1 MSLIPDHGPTTRD
14 QGVVSTFTFPSPS
27 PQTCINTSWASPSAP
42 HHLERQVH
50 RAPRRLELSYTG
62 LPFAQVGLVIATPLT
77 APQWELNPYSC
88 PRFSSGCTC
97 KKPSSSPLHE
107 LTWLVPP
114 LPFPHL
120 CSYGDLRL
128 RPLSLPVLPP
138 YKLWL
143 FLISPCR
150 TRTVSWSSLWSH
162 LAHSRTQYLQN

>member
-14 QGVVSTFTFPSPS
+14 QGVVFTFTSPSSS

-128 RPLSLPVLPP
+128 LPFVTSCTSFLQTLAFSHQSLQDKNCVLVV
-138 YKLWL
+138 LVV
-143 FLISPCR
+143 SPG
-150 TRTVSWSSLWSH
+150 
-162 LAHSRTQYLQN
+162 TQ